1 MLMLP
6 SSVFS
11 AENTENTVSTASEL
25 VLIEGKVRRF
35 DQENQSLQLQ
45 LKGGDKV
52 TVRVDWSTA
61 LVGYSS
67 PTEIEKG
74 NKVKIWYHEAGT
86 GSTAVK
92 IEKKLMVGC

>member
-1 MLMLP
+1 MLTTP
-6 SSVFS
+6 SAGFSVD
-11 AENTENTVSTASEL
+11 NTESTVSAVSGL

-35 DQENQSLQLQ
+35 DPEKQSLQLQ
-45 LKGGDKV
+45 LKGGDKI
-52 TVRVDWSTA
+52 TVQIDWSTA

-74 NKVKIWYHEAGT
+74 NKVKIWYHDAAS

-92 IEKKLMVGC
+92 IEKKLTVGC